1 MSFVDKF
8 KQLNDL
14 RSQAKNLQQ
23 TLSQERVE
31 TQKNGVTL
39 VMDGNQKVISI
50 TIDQNTDIKQL
61 EDLLPEI
68 FNQTV
73 EKIQRIIA
81 AKMQAGGI
89 NLPGF

>member
-1 MSFVDKF
+1 MKF
-8 KQLNDL
+8 NEQV
-14 RSQAKNLQQ
+14 
-23 TLSQERVE
+23 TVE
-31 TQKNGVTL
+31 NQGIKL